1 MIDAIDIA
9 ARLRDPAR
17 GWHPD
22 QIEAAAEILRLRS
35 ELEAA
40 KKDAAQVQALLPG
53 SYYMDPPDGG
63 SVTVLERLQ
72 RMAKDAGRYRFLR
85 DARLDGDEEERPT
98 IRAADNDPYHWALR
112 GAEADAAID
121 AEMAKE

>member
-1 MIDAIDIA
+1 MANMTDATDIG

-40 KKDAAQVQALLPG
+40 KKDAAPVQAW
-53 SYYMDPPDGG
+53 
-63 SVTVLERLQ
+63 T
-72 RMAKDAGRYRFLR
+72 
-85 DARLDGDEEERPT
+85 
-98 IRAADNDPYHWALR
+98 RA
-112 GAEADAAID
+112 
-121 AEMAKE
+121 